1 MPLES
6 LNSLPDVA
14 LVSCLIIL
22 LCVCVYMLLDW
33 IKQTFCGVK
42 SANVKMVFV
51 FYHLSVTRKER
62 DMI

>member
-22 LCVCVYMLLDW
+22 FCVCPHAVRLD
-33 IKQTFCGVK
+33 GVK
-42 SANVKMVFV
+42 SANVKMFFV
-51 FYHLSVTRKER
+51 FYHLSVTRKEK
-62 DMI
+62 DIN